1 MPHEF
6 VNRPLSRVSGMIQD
20 GDLLLYRSGGLI
32 ARMISRIGRGRYS
45 HAAKVARWGD
55 DLFVIDTWMFHG
67 GDIRLL
73 SADVRAIPG
82 QIDVYGANA
91 QNIPRYDA
99 QATINYMRELVDRP
113 YGWWSLLKA
122 AFWHLP
128 LVRLLVTPNIN
139 DEHFDSHPPYCSQ
152 WVAMAERI
160 AGGVDVVPRL
170 ADKLTEPNDLARSR
184 FYDYLVTL
192 EP

>member
-1 MPHEF
+1 MPDLIHQ
-6 VNRPLSRVSGMIQD
+6 PLAQAAANIAD
-20 GDLLLYRSGGLI
+20 GDLLLYRSQGLI
-32 ARMISRIGRGRYS
+32 AKAGRGQYS

-55 DLFVIDTWMFHG
+55 DLFVIDTRMFYG

-73 SADVRAIPG
+73 STDVRNHPG

-91 QNIPRYDA
+91 QSLPSYDPL
-99 QATINYMRELVDRP
+99 ATINYMRELVDRP
-113 YGWWSLLKA
+113 YGWWSLAKA
-122 AFWHLP
+122 ALLHLP
-128 LVRLLVTPNIN
+128 LVRLLVRPNLN
-139 DEHFDSHPPYCSQ
+139 DRHFDDHPPFCSQ
-152 WVAMAERI
+152 FVAMAERF
-160 AGGVDVVPRL
+160 AGGVDVVPNL